1 MRAAPIYAS
10 LHLYMTCQTHRSR
23 GSGEGRLSVTTQL
36 PPDIDKLFSQ
46 RSNRHGQAAFTNPRN
61 IGDRIALS
69 AGYPDPSSMPKSD
82 MAESMRLGLERD
94 GELAL
99 QYGANRGYDRL
110 LEQLQ
115 VKLKRD
121 QGIECTEDELLIV
134 GGAGQGLGLIADAFC
149 DPGDVV
155 ISEEPTWMGAVRHF
169 RGIGVDV
176 EPVRVDD
183 KGTSIDELKASVE
196 RLESEGRRPKLIYM
210 IPNFQNPIGVTT
222 TLERRK
228 EIIDLAK
235 THMIPIIEDD
245 AYSDLRYR
253 GDKLPT
259 MYELDD
265 SGMVIY
271 LSTFS
276 KIIGAGL
283 RLGWIVAHP
292 RFISAFAALKH
303 EGGTSPFVSAAVTE
317 FCASGTLVEHIGE
330 LRKVY
335 GGRHA
340 AMIKALQAHMPDGVS
355 WSDPEG
361 GFFVWVTLP
370 DGISVGDVTPTLKDA
385 GVDVSPG
392 TQFYFHGGGDNAIRL
407 SFSFANEAR
416 IETGVKA
423 LAEAIEAAAARG

>member
-1 MRAAPIYAS
+1 
-10 LHLYMTCQTHRSR
+10 MTVS
-23 GSGEGRLSVTTQL
+23 L
-36 PPDIDKLFSQ
+36 PPDIEKLFSQ
-46 RSNRHGQAAFTNPRN
+46 RSNRHGQASFSNPRD

-69 AGYPDPSSMPKSD
+69 AGYPDPTSMPRSD
-82 MAESMRLGLERD
+82 MAESMRLALEKD
-94 GELAL
+94 GEIAL

-115 VKLKRD
+115 IKLKRD
-121 QGIECTEDELLIV
+121 QGIECTEEELLIV

-149 DPGDVV
+149 DPGDVI

-169 RGIGVDV
+169 RGIGADV

-183 KGTSIDELKASVE
+183 EGTSIDELNSVIE
-196 RLESEGRRPKLIYM
+196 RVQAEGRKPKLIYV
-210 IPNFQNPIGVTT
+210 IPNFQNPIGVTAT
-222 TLERRK
+222 VERRK
-228 EIIDLAK
+228 ELIELA
-235 THMIPIIEDD
+235 TRHMIPIVEDD

-253 GDKLPT
+253 GEKLPT
-259 MYELDD
+259 MYSLDD

-292 RFISAFAALKH
+292 RFISAFAAMKQ

-317 FCASGTLVEHIGE
+317 FCASGTLTEHIGE
-330 LRKVY
+330 LRNVY
-335 GGRHA
+335 GGRHK
-340 AMIKALQAHMPDGVS
+340 AMMKALAEHMPHGAT
-355 WSDPEG
+355 WTDPDG

-370 DGISVGDVTPTLKDA
+370 DGVTIGDVNPKLKDA

-392 TQFYFHGGGDNAIRL
+392 TQFYYHGGGEHAVRL
-407 SFSFANEAR
+407 SFSFANEQQ
-416 IETGVKA
+416 IETGVKE
-423 LAEAIEAAAARG
+423 LASAIKGAM

>member
-1 MRAAPIYAS
+1 VTAS
-10 LHLYMTCQTHRSR
+10 LPADV
-23 GSGEGRLSVTTQL
+23 E
-36 PPDIDKLFSQ
+36 KLFSH
-46 RSNRHGQAAFTNPRN
+46 RSNRHGQAAFNNPRD

-82 MAESMRLGLERD
+82 MAEAMRLALEKD

-115 VKLKRD
+115 IKLKRD
-121 QGIECTEDELLIV
+121 QGIDCTEEELLIV
-134 GGAGQGLGLIADAFC
+134 GGAGQGLGIIADTFC
-149 DPGDVV
+149 DPGDVI

-169 RGIGVDV
+169 RGIGADV

-183 KGTSIDELKASVE
+183 QGTNIEEMNALIE
-196 RLESEGRRPKLIYM
+196 RLEAEGRRPKLIYM
-210 IPNFQNPIGVTT
+210 IPNFQNPIGVTAT
-222 TLERRK
+222 VERRK
-228 EIIDLAK
+228 ELIALAK
-235 THMIPIIEDD
+235 KHMIPIVEDD

-253 GDKLPT
+253 GEKLPT

-292 RFISAFAALKH
+292 RFISAFAALKQ
-303 EGGTSPFVSAAVTE
+303 EGGTSPFTSAAVSE

-340 AMIKALQAHMPDGVS
+340 AMMNALSAYMPESVS
-355 WSDPEG
+355 WTDPDG
-361 GFFVWVTLP
+361 GFFVWLTLP
-370 DGISVGDVTPTLKDA
+370 DGITVGDVNPTLKDA

-392 TQFYFHGGGDNAIRL
+392 TQFYYHGGGEHAVRL
-407 SFSFANEAR
+407 SFSFANEQQ
-416 IETGVKA
+416 IETGVKM
-423 LAEAIEAAAARG
+423 LADAIKAVK

>member
-1 MRAAPIYAS
+1 
-10 LHLYMTCQTHRSR
+10 
-23 GSGEGRLSVTTQL
+23 VTATL
-36 PPDIDKLFSQ
+36 PEDVEKLFSQ
-46 RSNRHGQAAFTNPRN
+46 RSNRHGEANFSNPRN
-61 IGDRIALS
+61 LEGRIALS
-69 AGYPDPSSMPKSD
+69 SGFPDPSSMPKSD
-82 MAESMRLGLERD
+82 LAEAMRVALEKD
-94 GELAL
+94 GEIAL

-115 VKLKRD
+115 QKLKRD
-121 QGIECTEDELLIV
+121 QGIECTEEELLIV

-149 DPGDVV
+149 DPGDVI

-169 RGIGVDV
+169 RGIGAEV

-183 KGTSIDELKASVE
+183 EGTDIAQLNQIIE
-196 RLESEGRRPKLIYM
+196 RLASEGRRPKLIYV
-210 IPNFQNPIGVTT
+210 IPNFQNPIGITATV
-222 TLERRK
+222 ERRRALIEIAK
-228 EIIDLAK
+228 E
-235 THMIPIIEDD
+235 HMIPIVEDD

-253 GDKLPT
+253 GEKLPT
-259 MYELDD
+259 MYSLDD

-292 RFISAFAALKH
+292 RFISAFAALKQ

-317 FCASGTLVEHIGE
+317 FCASGTLDEHIGE

-335 GGRHA
+335 GSRRD
-340 AMIKALQAHMPDGVS
+340 AMLNALQMHMPEEAG
-355 WSDPEG
+355 WTDPDG

-370 DGISVGDVTPTLKDA
+370 EGVTVGDVNPKLKDA

-392 TQFYFHGGGDNAIRL
+392 TQFYYHGGGEHAVRL
-407 SFSFANEAR
+407 SFSFANEEQ
-416 IETGVKA
+416 IDTGVKT
-423 LAEAIEAAAARG
+423 LADAIKAAM